1 MNTSVGHSRTLNERP
16 SGRPLPSST
25 LMRRTFGYL
34 AKASAM
40 FGCAALQMP
49 HQLVPNST
57 TAGPWSAS
65 ISLRSGC
72 SVWYS
77 EVMGRVLANSWEGAR
92 EGDGRATR

>member
-1 MNTSVGHSRTLNERP
+1 
-16 SGRPLPSST
+16 
-25 LMRRTFGYL
+25 MRRTFGYF

-57 TAGPWSAS
+57 TAGPVRAS

-72 SVWYS
+72 SVLY
-77 EVMGRVLANSWEGAR
+77 
-92 EGDGRATR
+92 